1 MNITMK
7 HVGVFLIV
15 FSVILLGILIF
26 VKEDTDETAA
36 YICENLD
43 HSNEEVLEQCPSH
56 DTTFSW
62 MLLAAFGIAVLMFGL
77 GGYLF
82 FISGREEFSELKKEF
97 KDVDISKLDPDE
109 KTVYDLVKQK
119 EGSAYQTDLIKETGF
134 SKVKITRVL
143 DKLEL
148 KGIIER
154 KRRGMTNII
163 VLK

>member
-1 MNITMK
+1 MK
-7 HVGVFLIV
+7 HVGIFLLI
-15 FSVILLGILIF
+15 FSVVLLGILIF

-43 HSNEEVLEQCPSH
+43 HSKEGVLEACPSH

-82 FISGREEFSELKKEF
+82 FMSGRGGGSELKKEF
-97 KDVDISKLDPDE
+97 KDVDLSKLDEDE
-109 KTVYDLVKQK
+109 KKVYDFVKQK
-119 EGSAYQTDLIKETGF
+119 EGSAYQTDLIKETDF

-148 KGIIER
+148 KGIVER

-163 VLK
+163 VLR